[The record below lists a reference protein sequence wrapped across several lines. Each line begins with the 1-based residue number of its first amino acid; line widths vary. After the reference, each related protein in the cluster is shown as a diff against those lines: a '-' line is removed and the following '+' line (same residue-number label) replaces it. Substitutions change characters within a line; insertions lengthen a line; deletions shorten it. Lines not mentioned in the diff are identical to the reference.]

1 MSTLIATAL
10 IRKLSIRHFR
20 GLENFEWCPATGM
33 NVVLGGGDVGKSTV
47 LEAVALLLSPSNAT
61 VVSESDYWQR
71 DSTQEFV
78 IEAVMTLPADTG
90 ISSLHNFS
98 WPWTWNG
105 KDAVVPSASE
115 ADDMP
120 AADDPVYRVRL
131 RGTTELDLVWE
142 IVQPHDAADHFSVSV
157 RRKIGLVRLSADEKN
172 DRDLRLVRIE
182 RRLASN
188 APADVIST
196 TSADTTLDA
205 EFQIKSPFASPI
217 KAYNS
222 KAHRRAPAELT
233 LPTGESFLPLL
244 SVSKTGSIWAT

>member
-1 MSTLIATAL
+1 MSAVIATAL
-10 IRKLSIRHFR
+10 IRKLNIWRFR
-20 GLENFEWCPATGM
+20 GLENFEWCPEPGM

-78 IEAVMTLPADTG
+78 IEAVMALTTDTG

-115 ADDMP
+115 EDDMP
-120 AADDPVYRVRL
+120 PADDPVYRVRV

-157 RRKIGLVRLSADEKN
+157 RRKICISSLASSSQPHSSAAARIRLS
-172 DRDLRLVRIE
+172 
-182 RRLASN
+182 
-188 APADVIST
+188 
-196 TSADTTLDA
+196 
-205 EFQIKSPFASPI
+205 
-217 KAYNS
+217 
-222 KAHRRAPAELT
+222 
-233 LPTGESFLPLL
+233 
-244 SVSKTGSIWAT
+244 